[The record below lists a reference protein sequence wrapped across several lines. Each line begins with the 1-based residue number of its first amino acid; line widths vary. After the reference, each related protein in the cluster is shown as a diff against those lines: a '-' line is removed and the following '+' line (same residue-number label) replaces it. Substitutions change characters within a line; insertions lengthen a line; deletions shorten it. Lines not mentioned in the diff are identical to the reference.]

1 MNKPLECAF
10 DKKDGWFR
18 LRACAIII
26 EQGCVLMAQNLTDSY
41 YYSVGGAVN
50 LHESTEEAVLRE
62 AFEETG
68 IRYEIDRLCFIHE
81 NFFFGD
87 GVEGESGARPYH
99 EVALYYLMKP
109 RGDLRLLAHDV
120 TMFGT
125 PEHTV
130 WVPIAELSHLHA
142 YPRFFRE
149 HLGQI
154 PDAVRRIISRET
166 KEESAAAAQI
176 TYVNTAFLP
185 TDDLTD
191 GVIRL
196 RCAWRKERDTARRR
210 VPYYQ
215 FDILRESDGAVA
227 GQCSLRLSLEE
238 FMTWPGQIAYE
249 VNPAFRGQQFAA
261 RACKLLYTLARR
273 HQLPYVTITCR
284 PENAASARTA
294 ELSGAVFVEES
305 VIPDNHPMRADG
317 YDVVKIYRK
326 DL

>member
-10 DKKDGWFR
+10 EKKDGWFL

-68 IRYEIDRLCFIHE
+68 IRYKIDRLCFIHE

-87 GVEGESGARPYH
+87 CAQGENDARPYH

-109 RGDLRLLAHDV
+109 RGNLRLLAHDV

-130 WVPIAELSHLHA
+130 WVPITELSHLHA

-154 PDAVRRIISRET
+154 PDTVRRIISRET
-166 KEESAAAAQI
+166 QAESAAAAQI
-176 TYVNTAFLP
+176 TDVNTAFLP

-215 FDILRESDGAVA
+215 FAILRSADGAVA

-317 YDVVKIYRK
+317 YDIVKIYRK

>member
-68 IRYEIDRLCFIHE
+68 IRYQIDRLCFIHE

-87 GVEGESGARPYH
+87 CAQGENDARPYH

-109 RGDLRLLAHDV
+109 RGNLRLLAHDV

-130 WVPIAELSHLHA
+130 WVPITELSHLHA

-154 PDAVRRIISRET
+154 PDTVRRIISRET
-166 KEESAAAAQI
+166 QAESAAAAQI
-176 TYVNTAFLP
+176 TDVNTAFLP

-215 FDILRESDGAVA
+215 FDILRSADGAVA

-317 YDVVKIYRK
+317 YDIVKIYRK